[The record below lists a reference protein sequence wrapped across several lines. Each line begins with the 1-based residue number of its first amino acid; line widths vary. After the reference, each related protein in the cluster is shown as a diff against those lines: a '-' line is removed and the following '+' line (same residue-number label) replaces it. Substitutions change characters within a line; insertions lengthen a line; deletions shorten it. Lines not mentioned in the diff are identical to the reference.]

1 MEADSENLYNRY
13 TDEQYEAANRR
24 YMQYH
29 ENQIDRLSRLRDGGV
44 VGNLQRRE
52 TGRRKRLRTI
62 DEQLGFGMMT
72 GTGMSRQTGG
82 AFVTPLTMSVADRLE

>member
-1 MEADSENLYNRY
+1 MVHLLKEHWGHSRMEADSENLYNRY

-52 TGRRKRLRTI
+52 TGRRKRLRT
-62 DEQLGFGMMT
+62 
-72 GTGMSRQTGG
+72 SR
-82 AFVTPLTMSVADRLE
+82 AAPNVSSH